1 MAATDDLNNK
11 PISATSATATA
22 ASDTQ
27 TSQIMQTKLTLWH
40 FYVYLDAD
48 LMYMQRQRTP
58 SMHFGVRRLQRTDV
72 LLPAVSTHAVNIENI
87 RQI

>member
-1 MAATDDLNNK
+1 M
-11 PISATSATATA
+11 P
-22 ASDTQ
+22 
-27 TSQIMQTKLTLWH
+27 TKLTLWH

-48 LMYMQRQRTP
+48 LILYMQHQRTP
-58 SMHFGVRRLQRTDV
+58 SMHFCVRRLQRTDV